1 MIYGLALP
9 AFLFAALPIYTTPQR
24 GLAWAVFVAGTVPA
38 VLAYKRRVGVP
49 LLELVGAQYAVLFA
63 LPVFYE
69 SQLFTI
75 AGFTVPSEGA
85 ITLTIVCAA
94 LALASIYSGWSIARR
109 FIHVRIDALIFD
121 SSTARLF
128 VFGVFSVV
136 GSLAIALLGID
147 VPDSFAQPLMVI
159 VSQDLG
165 LALLACLYHAG
176 RLSPWQR
183 HVAVALVSAA
193 AVVGFA
199 GGMMQAALQPIAIW
213 ILCAW
218 ILNRRLAMV
227 GLAALASLFFLL
239 QPVKG
244 AYRSQIWYG
253 DRDLSVGARVSTYV
267 DLVKNH
273 WGSNAASPV
282 DALDDI
288 QNSAANRLSWLMTTA
303 RYVDWTPSLV
313 DFKHGETLL
322 YMFYTWVPRFIW
334 QDKPIAQVANK
345 VLPVEYG
352 LQDAESLDRT
362 MFGVGHVAEA
372 YVNFGLG
379 GIIPLFLLLGVLY
392 YVPSILLRDGL
403 TIPAMAILVAI
414 TVNMMYISTSIGQ
427 VFGGFLQQII
437 VQGLLLRV
445 FAGVKRQSAAG
456 DRREPVFAPVDDLLV
471 GSAE

>member
-1 MIYGLALP
+1 MLGALP
-9 AFLFAALPIYTTPQR
+9 VYTPTQR
-24 GLAWAVFVAGTVPA
+24 ALAWVVFVLGTVPA
-38 VLAYKRRVGVP
+38 VLAYKRRSGVP
-49 LLELVGAQYAVLFA
+49 LLELVGAQYAVLFG
-63 LPVFYE
+63 LPVFSE

-75 AGFTVPSEGA
+75 AGFSIPSESA
-85 ITLTIVCAA
+85 ITLTIACAA
-94 LALASIYSGWSIARR
+94 LALGAIYAGYALARR
-109 FIHVRIDALIFD
+109 FVHVKVDALIYE
-121 SSTARLF
+121 SSTQRLF
-128 VFGVFSVV
+128 AFSVCSVV
-136 GSLAIALLGID
+136 GSLVIAVLGVD
-147 VPDSFAQPLMVI
+147 VPDSFAQPLTVI

-183 HVAVALVSAA
+183 HVAVALVSVAA
-193 AVVGFA
+193 IVGFA
-199 GGMMQAALQPIAIW
+199 GGMMQSALQPVAIW

-244 AYRSQIWYG
+244 AYRSQVWYG

-273 WGSNAASPV
+273 WGSDAASPA

-303 RYVDWTPSLV
+303 RYVDWTPSQV

-379 GIIPLFLLLGVLY
+379 GIIPLFLVLGALY
-392 YVPSILLRDGL
+392 YLPSILLRDGL

-427 VFGGFLQQII
+427 VFGGFLQQIV

-445 FAGVKRQSAAG
+445 LAGAKRPARAA
-456 DRREPVFAPVDDLLV
+456 DAREPVFAPMDNMLV
-471 GSAE
+471 RGAK